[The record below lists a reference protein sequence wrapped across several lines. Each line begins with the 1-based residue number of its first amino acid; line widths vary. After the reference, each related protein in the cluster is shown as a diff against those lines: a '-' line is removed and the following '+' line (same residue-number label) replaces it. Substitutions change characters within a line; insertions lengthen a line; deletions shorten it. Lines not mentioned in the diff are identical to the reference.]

1 MRSVIVNPFDKREF
15 DVAFSLLIEF
25 GKDRNRLSLEEDEE
39 ISFAFLMKEKE
50 SISEISVTL
59 ETKKTA
65 R

>member
-25 GKDRNRLSLEEDEE
+25 SKDRNRLSLEEDEE